1 MTQSTVAYKTE
12 YDKLFI
18 GGKWTEPSTSEV
30 IEVHSPA
37 TGEYVGKVPMAA
49 EADVNAACAAARKA
63 FDEGPWP
70 AMSPEERGAVIG
82 AAAKLLEERADLF
95 KHLLTLE
102 TGQPAM
108 TVDTLQYVSALSWLQ
123 YYAGAAD
130 KFSWKE
136 VRDGMYG
143 QTLVAREPVGVVGA
157 IVAWNVPLF
166 LAANKLG
173 PALLAGCTVVLKP
186 AAETPLSINAL
197 AEVFAEA
204 GLPEGVLSVVP
215 GGPETGRAL
224 TANPELD
231 KFTFTGSSAV
241 GKEIGKLA
249 AEKLKPCTL
258 ELGGKSAA
266 IILEDADLDST
277 LPMLLFSGLMNSG
290 QACAAQTRIL
300 APRSRYD
307 EIVEKVAAGAA
318 AMPVGRPDDPAA
330 AIGPLV
336 SEKQRERVEGYIKK
350 GVEEGARLVTGGGRP
365 EGLDGGWFVQ
375 PTVFADVDNSM
386 TIAQEEIFGPVLAII
401 PYDTE
406 DDAIRIA
413 NDSVY
418 GLGGSVWTTD
428 NAKAIEIAAKI
439 RTGTFAVNMYAFDP
453 GAPFG
458 GYKNSGIGRECGP
471 EGIEQYCEA
480 EERAASVRLHAGLI
494 RTIGDRLPDENL
506 LIWHSCRAHV
516 AARTWQCRP
525 GQELRLNK
533 WLHLPRN
540 GPEGRQTRK
549 TPARSCRPPRPASR
563 IRRVRRCAA
572 RSG

>member
-1 MTQSTVAYKTE
+1 MTQSVDTAYQTE

-18 GGKWTEPSTSEV
+18 GGKWVEPSTSEV
-30 IEVHSPA
+30 IEVFSPA
-37 TGEYVGKVPMAA
+37 TGQKVGQVPLAA

-70 AMSPEERGAVIG
+70 HTPPAERAAVIG
-82 AAAKLLEERADLF
+82 RALKLLEDRADLF
-95 KHLLTLE
+95 KHLLKLE
-102 TGQPAM
+102 TGQPP
-108 TVDTLQYVSALSWLQ
+108 TIVDMMQYGASVSTLQ

-130 KFSWKE
+130 KYTWNE
-136 VRDGMYG
+136 IRDGIYG
-143 QTLVAREPVGVVGA
+143 QTLVTKEPVGVVGA
-157 IVAWNVPLF
+157 VVAWNVPLF
-166 LAANKLG
+166 LAVNKLG

-186 AAETPLSINAL
+186 AAETPLSTNAL
-197 AEVFAEA
+197 ADAFAEA

-215 GGPETGRAL
+215 GGVETGRAL
-224 TANPELD
+224 TSNPELD

-277 LPMLLFSGLMNSG
+277 LPMLVFSGLMNCG
-290 QACAAQTRIL
+290 QACVGQTRIL

-307 EIVEKVAAGAA
+307 EVVEKVSAAVA
-318 AMPVGRPDDPAA
+318 AMPVGLPDDPASM
-330 AIGPLV
+330 IGPLI

-350 GVEEGARLVTGGGRP
+350 GVDEGARIVTGGGRP

-401 PYDTE
+401 PFDTE
-406 DDAIRIA
+406 EDAIRIA

-418 GLGGSVWTTD
+418 GLAGSVFTTD
-428 NAKAIEIAAKI
+428 FAKAVEIAKKI
-439 RTGTFAVNMYAFDP
+439 RTGTYAVNMYAFDP

-458 GYKNSGIGRECGP
+458 GYKNSGLGRENGP

-480 EERAASVRLHAGLI
+480 KSIL
-494 RTIGDRLPDENL
+494 LPFGY
-506 LIWHSCRAHV
+506 
-516 AARTWQCRP
+516 T
-525 GQELRLNK
+525 
-533 WLHLPRN
+533 
-540 GPEGRQTRK
+540 PE
-549 TPARSCRPPRPASR
+549 
-563 IRRVRRCAA
+563 V
-572 RSG
+572 

>member
-1 MTQSTVAYKTE
+1 MTQGIRADEETAYKTE

-18 GGKWTEPSTSEV
+18 GGKWVEPSTSEV
-30 IEVHSPA
+30 IEVFSPA
-37 TGEYVGKVPMAA
+37 TGEKVGQVPLAA
-49 EADVNAACAAARKA
+49 EADVNAACAAAREA

-70 AMSPEERGAVIG
+70 STPPAERAAVIG
-82 AAAKLLEERADLF
+82 RVVKLLEDRADLF
-95 KHLLTLE
+95 KHLLKLE
-102 TGQPAM
+102 TGQPA
-108 TVDTLQYVSALSWLQ
+108 TIVDIMQYGASVSTLQ

-130 KFSWKE
+130 KFTWSDI
-136 VRDGMYG
+136 RDGIYG
-143 QTLVAREPVGVVGA
+143 QTLVRREPIGVVGA

-173 PALLAGCTVVLKP
+173 PALLAGCTIVLKP
-186 AAETPLSINAL
+186 AQETPLSTNAF

-249 AEKLKPCTL
+249 AEKLKACTL

-266 IILEDADLDST
+266 ILLEDADLDAT
-277 LPMLLFSGLMNSG
+277 LPMLAFSGVMNSG
-290 QACAAQTRIL
+290 QACVAQTRIL
-300 APRSRYD
+300 APRSRYE
-307 EIVEKVAAGAA
+307 EIVQKVAGFVS
-318 AMPVGRPDDPAA
+318 AMPVGLPDDPNA
-330 AIGPLV
+330 AIGPLI

-365 EGLDGGWFVQ
+365 QGLDGGYFVQ

-406 DDAIRIA
+406 DDAVRIA

-418 GLGGSVWTTD
+418 GLAGSVWTTD
-428 NAKAIEIAAKI
+428 NKKALEIAAKI
-439 RTGTFAVNMYAFDP
+439 RTGTYAVNMYAFDP

-458 GYKNSGIGRECGP
+458 GYKNSGIGRENGP
-471 EGIEQYCEA
+471 EGIEQYVEKK
-480 EERAASVRLHAGLI
+480 SVL
-494 RTIGDRLPDENL
+494 LPF
-506 LIWHSCRAHV
+506 
-516 AARTWQCRP
+516 
-525 GQELRLNK
+525 GY
-533 WLHLPRN
+533 
-540 GPEGRQTRK
+540 
-549 TPARSCRPPRPASR
+549 TPDS
-563 IRRVRRCAA
+563 
-572 RSG
+572 

>member
-1 MTQSTVAYKTE
+1 MTQSVETAYQTE

-18 GGKWTEPSTSEV
+18 GGKWVEPSTSEV
-30 IEVHSPA
+30 IEVFSPA
-37 TGEYVGKVPMAA
+37 TGEKVGQVPLAA

-70 AMSPEERGAVIG
+70 STPPAERAAVIG
-82 AAAKLLEERADLF
+82 RALKLLEDRADLF
-95 KHLLTLE
+95 KHLLKLE
-102 TGQPAM
+102 TGQPPTIIDM
-108 TVDTLQYVSALSWLQ
+108 MQYGASVSTLQ

-130 KFSWKE
+130 KYTWNE
-136 VRDGMYG
+136 IRDGIYG
-143 QTLVAREPVGVVGA
+143 QTLVTKEPVGVVGA
-157 IVAWNVPLF
+157 VVAWNVPLF
-166 LAANKLG
+166 LAVNKLG

-204 GLPEGVLSVVP
+204 GLPAGVLSVVP
-215 GGPETGRAL
+215 GGAETGRAL
-224 TANPELD
+224 TNNPELD

-249 AEKLKPCTL
+249 AEQLKPCTL

-277 LPMLLFSGLMNSG
+277 LPMLVFSGLMNCG
-290 QACAAQTRIL
+290 QACVGQTRIL

-307 EIVEKVAAGAA
+307 EVVEKVAGAVA
-318 AMPVGRPDDPAA
+318 VMQVGMPDDPASM
-330 AIGPLV
+330 IGPLI

-350 GVEEGARLVTGGGRP
+350 GVEEGARIVTGGGRP
-365 EGLDGGWFVQ
+365 EGLDSGWFVQ

-401 PYDTE
+401 PFDTE
-406 DDAIRIA
+406 EDAIRIA

-418 GLGGSVWTTD
+418 GLAGSVFTTD
-428 NAKAIEIAAKI
+428 FGKAVEIAKKI
-439 RTGTFAVNMYAFDP
+439 RTGTYAVNMYAFDP

-458 GYKNSGIGRECGP
+458 GYKNSGLGRENGP

-480 EERAASVRLHAGLI
+480 KSIL
-494 RTIGDRLPDENL
+494 LPFGY
-506 LIWHSCRAHV
+506 
-516 AARTWQCRP
+516 T
-525 GQELRLNK
+525 
-533 WLHLPRN
+533 
-540 GPEGRQTRK
+540 PE
-549 TPARSCRPPRPASR
+549 
-563 IRRVRRCAA
+563 V
-572 RSG
+572 